1 MCHLQILFIMQ
12 IAVDIQQWA
21 STYGLNIVPLNKLQ
35 RYITSIDLRS
45 VVQDNVAFKLSFGT
59 TFAMAALL
67 KF

>member
-1 MCHLQILFIMQ
+1 MQ

-21 STYGLNIVPLNKLQ
+21 STYGLNIVPLNMLQ

-59 TFAMAALL
+59 TFAMAAFL